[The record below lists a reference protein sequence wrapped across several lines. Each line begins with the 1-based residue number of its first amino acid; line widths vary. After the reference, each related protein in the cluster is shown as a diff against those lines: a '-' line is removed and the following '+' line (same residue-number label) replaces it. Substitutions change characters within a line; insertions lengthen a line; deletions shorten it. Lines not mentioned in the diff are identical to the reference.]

1 MSKHVH
7 VHWRKQRYVEQHSDH
22 NEDGE
27 AEGGIEVVGEVD
39 AEDILVVG
47 VEQSGVLAEQFT
59 RHPSRVGD
67 DEEGVP
73 TVNI

>member
-1 MSKHVH
+1 M
-7 VHWRKQRYVEQHSDH
+7 
-22 NEDGE
+22 
-27 AEGGIEVVGEVD
+27 D

-73 TVNI
+73 GEEAG

>member
-1 MSKHVH
+1 MH
-7 VHWRKQRYVEQHSDH
+7 VHWRKQRYVEQHGDH

-39 AEDILVVG
+39 AEHILVVG
-47 VEQSGVLAEQFT
+47 VEQSGVLADQFP

-67 DEEGVP
+67 DEECVP
-73 TVNI
+73 GDL